1 MRESLLS
8 YVKTLSIVT
17 VQSALLF
24 IAMLLAFLPFAHAPG
39 VLGITGGY
47 LVYSLYPV
55 LLYLLLIVAH
65 RGFNR
70 LSVAD
75 LRCSWWRLL
84 AGIVAGVAIGAIA
97 VLASVALIAFWLP
110 EVSLEL
116 SGQSGSPQE
125 WVILLAN
132 VWQTAFSEEFL
143 FRGFLLFTLLHR
155 GIRQH
160 SAVMWSTL
168 IFTCVHFAVKPPWWL
183 FSTAA
188 AGALLGYL
196 YVTSANIGV
205 PVGCHLAINLVFGL
219 INRGILL
226 QLNGAENHLLAVMI
240 SQCVVYLVIAQFVML
255 FHRPQVRAGGMLEL
269 HSGTLLPDEAQI

>member
-1 MRESLLS
+1 MRDSLLAHI
-8 YVKTLSIVT
+8 KTLLIATS
-17 VQSALLF
+17 QSALLLV
-24 IAMLLAFLPFAHAPG
+24 AMLLAFLPFAHAPE
-39 VLGITGGY
+39 VLGGTGGY
-47 LVYSLYPV
+47 LAYSLYPV

-84 AGIVAGVAIGAIA
+84 AGIVAGVAIGNVA
-97 VLASVALIAFWLP
+97 VLASVALTTFWSP
-110 EVSLEL
+110 EVSLKL
-116 SGQSGSPQE
+116 SGQSGSPKE
-125 WVILLAN
+125 WGILLAN

-143 FRGFLLFTLLHR
+143 FRGYLLLTLLHR
-155 GIRQH
+155 GMRQH

-168 IFTCVHFAVKPPWWL
+168 IFACIHFAVKPPWWL

-196 YVTSANIGV
+196 TIASANIGV
-205 PVGCHLAINLVFGL
+205 PVGCHLAINFVFGL

-226 QLNGAENHLLAVMI
+226 QLNGAENHLVVVMI
-240 SQCVVYLVIAQFVML
+240 SQCVVYLVIAGFAML
-255 FHRPQVRAGGMLEL
+255 FRRPQVRAGMPEL
-269 HSGTLLPDEAQI
+269 HSGTLLPDESQT